1 MFYLQYHID
10 FKTVDILAEK
20 AVKKVAEDVFKFVNN
35 VTNTIA
41 ASFDEVLEKLGVK
54 DLGRAAMKLYNFVS
68 DQIVNSTLFRN
79 INDFV
84 QNTIV
89 ENVNACI
96 KNIKIIGKVL
106 ANKAID
112 KVKRYQAIIVATMN
126 EYIFNE
132 QNMARWNE
140 CKDFAVKNF
149 NAAKKYVVEVADDI
163 KNFTD
168 KAGEIL
174 SNILPEIEKVLDE
187 RFMDEEFDES
197 NKLTY
202 DLSELSNELTTTIAT
217 NLTESISRPL
227 LQLKLDDMSK
237 LGTDEILNE
246 LDQMG
251 GTKKGQLNFLHDK
264 KQKNRSLKEYKK
276 KDEAFKPI
284 VQDNIND
291 FESGGMPGSEHM
303 EYIAEAVFRT
313 IKLLNEKE
321 ELMEIYGVEN
331 SELTVEVQH
340 HKPSR
345 KYKNGVFT
353 IPGYDDPP
361 PPDMDTDVEKDSLF
375 NVLAKLTG
383 NNDPHSIREEA
394 LIRMKDNFDYHCIK
408 VKDLDRLNRLMPK
421 AQSRTENN
429 KIEEKSIEEEC
440 EELEKSFSHNSLRLG
455 IN

>member
-1 MFYLQYHID
+1 M
-10 FKTVDILAEK
+10 
-20 AVKKVAEDVFKFVNN
+20 DVFKFVEK
-35 VTNTIA
+35 TASDIA
-41 ASFDEVLEKLGVK
+41 AGLDGVLEKIGVK

-84 QNTIV
+84 QTTIV

-112 KVKRYQAIIVATMN
+112 EVKRYQGIIVATMN

-132 QNMARWNE
+132 QNMALWNE
-140 CKDFAVKNF
+140 CKNFAVETF
-149 NAAKKYVVEVADDI
+149 NTATNYVVEAADDVGTKI

-174 SNILPEIEKVLDE
+174 SNILPEMEKELDK
-187 RFMDEEFDES
+187 RFKDEEFDES
-197 NKLTY
+197 NQLTY
-202 DLSELSNELTTTIAT
+202 DLSELSNEFTTTIAK
-217 NLTESISRPL
+217 NLTESISRPFI
-227 LQLKLDDMSK
+227 QMKLDDMSK
-237 LGTDEILNE
+237 LGTDEFLNE
-246 LDQMG
+246 LDKMDVA
-251 GTKKGQLNFLHDK
+251 KGKLNFLHDK

-276 KDEAFKPI
+276 KNEAFKPK
-284 VQDNIND
+284 VQDNIDEFKN
-291 FESGGMPGSEHM
+291 GGMPGSEHM

-313 IKLLNEKE
+313 LKLVNEKG

-331 SELTVEVQH
+331 SELSVDVQH

-375 NVLAKLTG
+375 NVLAKLTS

-394 LIRMKDNFDYHCIK
+394 LLKMKDNFDYHCIK
-408 VKDLDRLNRLMPK
+408 VKDLDRLKRLMPK
-421 AQSRTENN
+421 ARSKTENN

-455 IN
+455 INKKV